1 MSRRTVLA
9 RSVFAFVALPLA
21 VAACG
26 SSGGS
31 DAAKDRGQGSTSTTA
46 PKVAAAFKEYCDVA
60 RDVAKL
66 DGFPNEQQLGA
77 LVDAAPDE
85 IADPVGVAGPRLIAA
100 GSDPVA
106 QMNAFA
112 ADDVETAIEQINAW
126 ETENC
131 KIEHEPGEAG
141 PGATREIDPAATRRD
156 VTMREY
162 EFDFDEPVTAGR
174 TSFVAT
180 NAGAQAHFML
190 LVRLADGV
198 TLEEA
203 MQSDGEKGIEGQ
215 WSSGIAA
222 AGGTDEEALTVDL
235 QPGTY
240 GMVCFISDPDGTPHA
255 MQGMAR
261 EFTVS

>member
-1 MSRRTVLA
+1 MSRRTVVI
-9 RSVFAFVALPLA
+9 RSAFVVVALPLA

-31 DAAKDRGQGSTSTTA
+31 SAAKDPGKGSTSTTA
-46 PKVAAAFKEYCDVA
+46 PKVAAAYREYCDAA
-60 RDVAKL
+60 RGVTDQ
-66 DGFPNEQQLGA
+66 DGFPTAKQLRA
-77 LVDAAPDE
+77 LVAAAPDE
-85 IADPVGVAGPRLIAA
+85 IADPVGVAAPKLIAA

-112 ADDVETAIEQINAW
+112 ADDVETAVETINAW

-131 KIEHEPGEAG
+131 KIEHEPSEAG

-156 VTMREY
+156 VKLMEY
-162 EFDFDEPVTAGR
+162 QFDFDEPVTAGR

-198 TLEEA
+198 KLEDA
-203 MQSDGEKGIEGQ
+203 LQSEDGKGIEGQ

-222 AGGTDEEALTVDL
+222 AGGDDEEALTVDL

-261 EFTVS
+261 QFTVA

>member
-1 MSRRTVLA
+1 MSRRTVVV

-31 DAAKDRGQGSTSTTA
+31 SAAKDQKQGSTSTTA
-46 PKVAAAFKEYCDVA
+46 PKVAAANQEYCDIARKVA
-60 RDVAKL
+60 NV
-66 DGFPNEQQLGA
+66 DGFPSVSQIRA
-77 LVDAAPDE
+77 LVAAAPDE
-85 IADPVGVAGPRLIAA
+85 ISGQVGLAGPKLITA

-112 ADDVETAIEQINAW
+112 ADDVETALGEVNAW

-131 KIEHEPGEAG
+131 KIEHEPNEAG
-141 PGATREIDPAATRRD
+141 PGATREIDPTATRRD
-156 VTMREY
+156 VKLMEY

-203 MQSDGEKGIEGQ
+203 MKSDGEKGIEGQ

-222 AGGTDEEALTVDL
+222 AGGSDEEALTVDL

-240 GMVCFISDPDGTPHA
+240 GMLCFISDPDGTPHA
-255 MQGMAR
+255 MKGMAKQ
-261 EFTVS
+261 FTVS